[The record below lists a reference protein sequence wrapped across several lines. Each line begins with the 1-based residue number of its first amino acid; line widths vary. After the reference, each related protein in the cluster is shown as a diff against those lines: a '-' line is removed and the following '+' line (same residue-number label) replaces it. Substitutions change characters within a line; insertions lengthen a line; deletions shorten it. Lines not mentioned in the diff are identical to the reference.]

1 MSNIYS
7 VYAELKIDEALTPL
21 VLSALAI
28 KGISPE
34 QARNYLR
41 TKIAREV
48 LNNSTF

>member
-7 VYAELKIDEALTPL
+7 VYAESKIDEALTPL
-21 VLSALAI
+21 VLSALAF

-41 TKIAREV
+41 AKIARDV
-48 LNNSTF
+48 LKSNIF